1 MSNIYCEPFA
11 DSSQLPTFLLCN
23 ELKRFYKVALS
34 GDGGDE
40 LFGGYNRYIWIS
52 KIWPIINLFP
62 IKMRKLIFKYTSL
75 ISLDLID
82 AIFFILK
89 KITFNY
95 ISVKFAGQKLNNLSI
110 KLQTVNNID
119 ELFMYF
125 ISEWTYEDKLILNH
139 EYDDTIFYKYSKI
152 NQFSIEENMMMHD
165 TINYLPN
172 DILTKTDR
180 ASMNNSVEIRS
191 PFLNSNLF
199 ENAWKVPQ
207 INKIYK
213 NNGKIILKDILK
225 KIYLKTY
232 IIGLNRDLQYLLMIG

>member
-1 MSNIYCEPFA
+1 MSCSCI
-11 DSSQLPTFLLCN
+11 LFLN
-23 ELKRFYKVALS
+23 GRM
-34 GDGGDE
+34 
-40 LFGGYNRYIWIS
+40 R
-52 KIWPIINLFP
+52 IN
-62 IKMRKLIFKYTSL
+62 Y
-75 ISLDLID
+75 
-82 AIFFILK
+82 
-89 KITFNY
+89 
-95 ISVKFAGQKLNNLSI
+95 
-110 KLQTVNNID
+110 
-119 ELFMYF
+119 
-125 ISEWTYEDKLILNH
+125 LNH

-225 KIYLKTY
+225 KYIPKNLYNRPKQGFAVPIDDWLRTSLYDWANDYLSVESLKTNNY
-232 IIGLNRDLQYLLMIG
+232 FDYKIINKRWEQHLSGKKNWGQSLWTVIIFQQWYQNR